1 MLRWLW
7 LSALVLG
14 LDQITKLLANAYLH
28 PYELVPVLPLLALR
42 LMFNEGAAFSL
53 LAGAGGWQRWFF
65 TLVAVVISLVI
76 VVWLRRL
83 GREEK
88 WMAAALAMI
97 LGGALGNMVDRL
109 VYGHVIDF
117 IFVYHGDWYWP
128 AFNVADSAITVGAG
142 LVLLDH
148 FLHAR
153 RKSRAELAAGET
165 RSKDPKP

>member
-1 MLRWLW
+1 V
-7 LSALVLG
+7 AVLG
-14 LDQITKLLANAYLH
+14 LDQLTKVLANAHLN
-28 PYELVPVLPLLALR
+28 PYELVPVAPLLALR

-65 TLVAVVISLVI
+65 TLVAVVISVVI

-83 GREEK
+83 RAEEK

-109 VYGHVIDF
+109 LYGHVIDF
-117 IFVYHGDWYWP
+117 IFVYYGDWYWP

-153 RKSRAELAAGET
+153 RKSRAERPERDF
-165 RSKDPKP
+165 RSEDPKP